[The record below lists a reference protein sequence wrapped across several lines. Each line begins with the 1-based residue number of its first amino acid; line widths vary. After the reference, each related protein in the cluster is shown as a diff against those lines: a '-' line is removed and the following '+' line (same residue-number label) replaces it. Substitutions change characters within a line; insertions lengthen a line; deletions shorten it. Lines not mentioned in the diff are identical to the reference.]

1 MRKALIISAS
11 IAFVFI
17 GGGFLAGAAML
28 QYEPTQ
34 QHVQFEITKAS
45 WDR

>member
-1 MRKALIISAS
+1 MLVVSAAVTGVV
-11 IAFVFI
+11 IATVI
-17 GGGFLAGAAML
+17 AAGAALL

-34 QHVQFEITKAS
+34 QHVQFEITKQS